1 MGNKKK
7 RVNTDPTMSMIRDIF
22 QENLQLVNRVQR
34 KSKSDIVTKYDLTEK
49 LCARRMKAVAHLM
62 PEMQERY
69 AKTYPEIDI
78 RSEFADIASLPV
90 LSYDIIDEE
99 SYLCLGA
106 AIWMLDQI
114 WEEHEMQELCD
125 LLPEECD
132 YVDIPDVYD
141 ARFSDE
147 IIEGMLWIVQNRYG
161 ETDRYVVPP
170 NILSKK
176 DDSVFHKILDMIPDR
191 AKEAAAAQLKTKFWE
206 WADLYFK
213 ALSPLVHEMRRQ
225 EESLDRLTDQ
235 IEEIKK
241 KYFPKKQARPTLPL
255 TAPLPLLD
263 DIPIKNQK
271 LEADMLMCQIDKAEE
286 AHNNISKKIGDFR
299 FTGLQAAVMNKDCLM
314 KCMNADLAEEMYNFP
329 VEDPYELCFA
339 ILYLF
344 DQDDDYAW
352 VYSFMTAVICRAA
365 SMLPWGF
372 ACYEE
377 EEDGFWFDDGKWIP
391 SMPLNPE
398 WYETKYAGQRYE
410 DDEEEPH
417 EVSIAQIVYEHTG
430 AILPRNM
437 HRFDDAFRPL
447 KKRGLKP
454 SEANMVCALMD
465 VLGEARRRRE
475 YISDGDFREDLD
487 LDSIAQPEKAEKTD
501 SAAEENERLKKELAQ
516 LKEQA
521 KKANYNLSRENREL
535 KEKLEKSE
543 AAVGEMTQELAD
555 LREIVFNQQSG
566 TEEKAAEVRITFPY
580 HTTRRIL
587 AFGGHDSWLREIKFK
602 VPDVRF
608 MGEDISSPEI
618 IRRADVVWI
627 QTNCIGHKSYYNIID
642 LARRYDRKVRYFK
655 YASASKCAEQIVEEE
670 NADE

>member
-78 RSEFADIASLPV
+78 KSEFADIASLPV

-132 YVDIPDVYD
+132 YVDTPDVYD

-147 IIEGMLWIVQNRYG
+147 IIEGMLWAVQNRYG
-161 ETDRYVVPP
+161 ETDRYVVQP
-170 NILSKK
+170 NIFSKK
-176 DDSVFHKILDMIPDR
+176 NDSVFHKIFDMIPDIS
-191 AKEAAAAQLKTKFWE
+191 KEAAAAQLKSKFWE

-225 EESLDRLTDQ
+225 EENLDRLTDQ
-235 IEEIKK
+235 IEKIQK

-255 TAPLPLLD
+255 TAPLPLFD

-299 FTGLQAAVMNKDCLM
+299 FTGLQASVMSKDRLI
-314 KCMNADLAEEMYNFP
+314 KCMNADLAEAMYNFSI
-329 VEDPYELCFA
+329 EDPYELCFA

-344 DQDDDYAW
+344 DQDDDCAW
-352 VYSFMTAVICRAA
+352 VYAGSTITNKLETLMAGGCIVQRVDENLTYNYLHSSEDNLW
-365 SMLPWGF
+365 SMLYLTGYLTK
-372 ACYEE
+372 AR
-377 EEDGFWFDDGKWIP
+377 EDDYKGELPDGMVALMIPNAEIKEIFETTVIKWFDDSTRKWNRNALFDAVWNGDSEGITREMNALLRRTI
-391 SMPLNPE
+391 SYHDYREDFYHAFLAGFFTGAGYMVDSNKEHGEGRSDVVVYDSINARVAIFEAKYTRILGNLE
-398 WYETKYAGQRYE
+398 SECETALQQIDDRMHAKEYE
-410 DDEEEPH
+410 DDYD
-417 EVSIAQIVYEHTG
+417 QILCYG
-430 AILPRNM
+430 IS
-437 HRFDDAFRPL
+437 FF
-447 KKRGLKP
+447 KKRC
-454 SEANMVCALMD
+454 MV
-465 VLGEARRRRE
+465 
-475 YISDGDFREDLD
+475 
-487 LDSIAQPEKAEKTD
+487 
-501 SAAEENERLKKELAQ
+501 KK
-516 LKEQA
+516 K
-521 KKANYNLSRENREL
+521 
-535 KEKLEKSE
+535 
-543 AAVGEMTQELAD
+543 
-555 LREIVFNQQSG
+555 
-566 TEEKAAEVRITFPY
+566 
-580 HTTRRIL
+580 
-587 AFGGHDSWLREIKFK
+587 
-602 VPDVRF
+602 
-608 MGEDISSPEI
+608 
-618 IRRADVVWI
+618 
-627 QTNCIGHKSYYNIID
+627 
-642 LARRYDRKVRYFK
+642 
-655 YASASKCAEQIVEEE
+655 
-670 NADE
+670 